1 LWPDAGMPL
10 AFDFRAA
17 SSSDLGFCWPIYRDA
32 MKPLTEAVSQWNEA
46 SQQKIVQQ
54 AVTDSGTSILR
65 QADVDVGWLQVEETR
80 HLVQLRQLF
89 LVPTARNRGLGT
101 SFLTWMKERA
111 ERKRKD
117 LTLEVLSNNPARR
130 LYERLGF
137 KAVTTANDK
146 ITMRY

>member
-1 LWPDAGMPL
+1 MADA
-10 AFDFRAA
+10 
-17 SSSDLGFCWPIYRDA
+17 
-32 MKPLTEAVSQWNEA
+32 
-46 SQQKIVQQ
+46 
-54 AVTDSGTSILR
+54 GTSILR
-65 QADVDVGWLQVEETR
+65 QHDADAGWLQVEETR
-80 HLVQLRQLF
+80 HVVHLQQLF
-89 LVPTARNRGLGT
+89 LLPAVRNRGLGT

-137 KAVTTANDK
+137 KVVTTANNK

>member
-1 LWPDAGMPL
+1 
-10 AFDFRAA
+10 
-17 SSSDLGFCWPIYRDA
+17 